1 MGKGERLAADRANK
15 SWVFGE
21 KKSGC
26 EKIIFLGLENLN
38 LHIEI
43 QLVFHEK
50 KLASRQVL
58 RNKKG
63 TSKGSR

>member
-1 MGKGERLAADRANK
+1 MGV
-15 SWVFGE
+15 WGE
-21 KKSGC
+21 KSGR

-50 KLASRQVL
+50 KAHI
-58 RNKKG
+58 
-63 TSKGSR
+63 